1 MADNYL
7 SVAYGRIDD
16 KEFKYDSTLA
26 VSIDNVTILE
36 NGKNRPFDIDDLMK
50 IKNDGM

>member
-7 SVAYGRIDD
+7 SVAYGRIDG
-16 KEFKYDSTLA
+16 KEFNYDSTLA
-26 VSIDNVTILE
+26 VQVDNVAVLE
-36 NGKNRPFDIDDLMK
+36 KGKNRPFDIDDLME